1 MTDRQFDLLMMHSGM
16 RQDGLASSEAI
27 AYMTLMAESAENI
40 VWLVKHIK
48 ASEEARKAT
57 Q

>member
-1 MTDRQFDLLMMHSGM
+1 MTDRQFDILMMHSGM

-27 AYMTLMAESAENI
+27 AYMTLMGESAENI
-40 VWLVKHIK
+40 VWLVNHIK